1 MALRHWSNQIEGFI
15 NDSADRAG
23 VSRSAFR
30 ALLYSETQNG
40 ENNKQGYIGYG
51 QLGKGVISDYKL
63 TPNQAS
69 DPYTNID
76 TAAKY
81 YSSLVSKFNG
91 DETKA
96 AWYYK
101 GLHTISPGDHANSV
115 FKPFLDNLTAL
126 RSGGDSNNSQSAADS
141 PAKSGDVIDPKQG
154 ANWLD
159 MLSYGLDI
167 FRTMA
172 SGQGTNTVV
181 DPSGTNQASGT
192 VQTIKDAKGTWDN
205 FKKYLT
211 PASMSLIF
219 LLVVLVIV
227 TASGFI
233 AAGNPVTEVIKN
245 G

>member
-1 MALRHWSNQIEGFI
+1 MALRQWPNNIESFI

-23 VSRSAFR
+23 ISRTAFR

-40 ENNKQGYIGYG
+40 ENNSQGYIGYG
-51 QLGKGVISDYKL
+51 QLGKGVLSDYKL
-63 TPNQAS
+63 TPDQAS

-101 GLHTISPGDHANSV
+101 GLHTIAPGQHANAV

-126 RSGGDSNNSQSAADS
+126 RSGNNSVNSQSMPDS
-141 PAKSGDVIDPKQG
+141 PAKSGDVVDAKQG

-159 MLSYGLDI
+159 MLNYGLDI
-167 FRTMA
+167 FRGMA
-172 SGQGTNTVV
+172 AGQGTNAAASAIS
-181 DPSGTNQASGT
+181 DPTGKDNGKDTGAWSG
-192 VQTIKDAKGTWDN
+192 
-205 FKKYLT
+205 FKAYAN
-211 PASMSLIF
+211 PSSISLIF
-219 LLVVLVIV
+219 LIVVLVVV
-227 TASGFI
+227 TASGFVQS
-233 AAGNPVTEVIKN
+233 GNPVIEVIKN